1 MFYYKKPVPI
11 SHLVETDNLIQMP
24 DTEMKQMKILNSV
37 LLEKLSESTDRI
49 EKLEEEN
56 QVFKSECAKI
66 KDELTKIRGEN
77 KKLVAEIDKFKQR
90 HFQTFEKNPQ
100 RIKRSVVEIFKSP
113 NEIKREITRQ
123 RRNKKK
129 VFSFQEDKDGQKNHI
144 FKN

>member
-11 SHLVETDNLIQMP
+11 SHLVETDNLIQMA

-56 QVFKSECAKI
+56 QVFKFECAKI

-77 KKLVAEIDKFKQR
+77 KNWLQKLINSNSD
-90 HFQTFEKNPQ
+90 
-100 RIKRSVVEIFKSP
+100 IFKLL
-113 NEIKREITRQ
+113 
-123 RRNKKK
+123 KKIH
-129 VFSFQEDKDGQKNHI
+129 SE
-144 FKN
+144 